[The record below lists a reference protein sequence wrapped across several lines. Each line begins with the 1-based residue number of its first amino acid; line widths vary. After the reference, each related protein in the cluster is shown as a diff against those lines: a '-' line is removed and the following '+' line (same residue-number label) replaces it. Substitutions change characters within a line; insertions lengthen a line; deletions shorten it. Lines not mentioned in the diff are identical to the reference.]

1 MISPPVNIM
10 RLRRAVLQIPAKSSV
25 PLRLPF
31 HKNRS
36 LLTPSQST
44 LPQLLIPL
52 HFNSFRS
59 NAYKKPRGRGQG
71 RGPAANPKFFQL
83 VTRHAPR
90 LRTRRN
96 PRNPNPL
103 ICLLHNS
110 RTAGVVVPG
119 QGYRRTPRRRLLPI
133 QSHFISRSLL
143 FSVPSVISRL
153 KSPFH
158 SVPISARTRKPSP
171 LRLPLLT
178 THSHPYFITSLP
190 GPPAKIRAAN
200 SIGAIHV

>member
-1 MISPPVNIM
+1 M
-10 RLRRAVLQIPAKSSV
+10 RTADFSSTQTSLRRGCRPRTDDWRIGGFCSITLAWRPGRVATSLEAMPT
-25 PLRLPF
+25 
-31 HKNRS
+31 KNHGGGV
-36 LLTPSQST
+36 T
-44 LPQLLIPL
+44 
-52 HFNSFRS
+52 
-59 NAYKKPRGRGQG
+59 G

-153 KSPFH
+153 KSH
-158 SVPISARTRKPSP
+158 STQSRFSP
-171 LRLPLLT
+171 HTQTEPPPPPT
-178 THSHPYFITSLP
+178 AHYSLP
-190 GPPAKIRAAN
+190 SLLHYFFTWSPC
-200 SIGAIHV
+200 

>member
-1 MISPPVNIM
+1 M
-10 RLRRAVLQIPAKSSV
+10 RTADFSSTQTSLRRGCRPRTDDWRIGGFCSITLAWRPGRVATSLEAMPT
-25 PLRLPF
+25 
-31 HKNRS
+31 KNHGGGV
-36 LLTPSQST
+36 T
-44 LPQLLIPL
+44 
-52 HFNSFRS
+52 
-59 NAYKKPRGRGQG
+59 G

-133 QSHFISRSLL
+133 QSHLISRSLL

-153 KSPFH
+153 KSAFQ
-158 SVPISARTRKPSP
+158 SVPISARSRKPSP